1 MRKRAVGRAGV
12 LCEPHVL
19 PLVIAYSIA
28 VALVTL
34 RYSLVIIVLTRERAR
49 IVGRAASVCQT
60 PRAPLFN
67 VGRCPVCA
75 SSKKS
80 LLFQFISQP
89 HQTPRRWSTFCRAS
103 MGLPKAQLDT
113 QTDVHHKQK
122 YTQGGMGQRL
132 HINFDTC

>member
-49 IVGRAASVCQT
+49 IPDPPRPPFQCWTAPVHSSPLAYWPTLKRGVRGTGEALAGGKVRRERFRPYTHSGRWVG
-60 PRAPLFN
+60 
-67 VGRCPVCA
+67 G
-75 SSKKS
+75 
-80 LLFQFISQP
+80 
-89 HQTPRRWSTFCRAS
+89 
-103 MGLPKAQLDT
+103 
-113 QTDVHHKQK
+113 
-122 YTQGGMGQRL
+122 
-132 HINFDTC
+132 